1 MNQNQMEMNHIE
13 EFELHEY
20 LDDEIAPPRRAA
32 VDAHL
37 ATCADCRRQ
46 LTNLRDLFAVIESI
60 SNEAPTHDLSPAVVA
75 TLQRVPDPLP
85 APWRLLT
92 GQILVAGLALAF
104 VWGFVDQA
112 IAPLTN
118 LQLAPNLF
126 TEWRAALT
134 VGQQVFQNSAAEIER
149 WRNITDA
156 DWLPV
161 LSPVAWTA
169 LLGIAALL
177 WLGGTR
183 WGMINRND
191 RNGDWI

>member
-1 MNQNQMEMNHIE
+1 MDQNQIEMNHIE

-20 LDDEIAPPRRAA
+20 LDDELAPPRRAA

-46 LTNLRDLFAVIESI
+46 LTDLRALFAVIESI
-60 SNEAPTHDLSPAVVA
+60 PDDRPTHDLSTAVVA
-75 TLQRVPDPLP
+75 ALQRSPDPLP
-85 APWRLLT
+85 TPWWLLT
-92 GQILVAGLALAF
+92 VQILVAGLALAF

-112 IAPLTN
+112 IEPLTN
-118 LQLAPNLF
+118 LQLAPDLV
-126 TEWRAALT
+126 EGWRFMWAAWQKVL
-134 VGQQVFQNSAAEIER
+134 QNSATEIER
-149 WRNITDA
+149 WRNLTDA

-161 LSPVAWTA
+161 LSPVMWAA
-169 LLGIAALL
+169 LLAVAALL

>member
-1 MNQNQMEMNHIE
+1 MNQNQIEMNHIE

-20 LDDEIAPPRRAA
+20 LDDELAPLRRAA

-46 LTNLRDLFAVIESI
+46 LTDLRALFAVIESI
-60 SNEAPTHDLSPAVVA
+60 PDEAPTQDLSPAVVA
-75 TLQRVPDPLP
+75 ALQRSPDPLP
-85 APWRLLT
+85 TPWWLLT
-92 GQILVAGLALAF
+92 VQILVAGLALAF

-112 IAPLTN
+112 IQPLTN
-118 LQLAPNLF
+118 LQLAPILF
-126 TEWRAALT
+126 AEWRAALT
-134 VGQQVFQNSAAEIER
+134 IGQQVFQNSVAEIER

-161 LSPVAWTA
+161 LSPVVWAA
-169 LLGIAALL
+169 LLAVAALL